1 MVWYS
6 GKGEVCSSKI
16 GNWRHSVSRNKVK
29 AAEHN
34 EAQLIKAD
42 IKIPLC
48 VCGRVYF
55 LSRVKAKSMKFFVET
70 KAPGKRTLRHL
81 SFNLII
87 IEMEQMQVRYAGW
100 HHANRFWCSVLNSC
114 KTKMTK
120 CHFKLDLTLIKQSV
134 FSRLNIWKNKTRN
147 CKTAHLRPFA
157 IKHVN
162 EGRSHRWVV
171 DRWGQSLSLITWSCM
186 QQCDF
191 CSETIQSFLTDASNK
206 AYKKYLCKDASML
219 RWQFYCYGS

>member
-1 MVWYS
+1 MTWYS

-29 AAEHN
+29 AAEHH
-34 EAQLIKAD
+34 EAQLKKAD

-48 VCGRVYF
+48 VCGWVYF
-55 LSRVKAKSMKFFVET
+55 FSRVKT

-81 SFNLII
+81 RFNLNIM
-87 IEMEQMQVRYAGW
+87 EMEQMQVRYAGW
-100 HHANRFWCSVLNSC
+100 HHANQFWCSVLNSC

-134 FSRLNIWKNKTRN
+134 FSRLNNWKNKTRN

-157 IKHVN
+157 MKHVN

-171 DRWGQSLSLITWSCM
+171 DRWGQSLSLITWSCE
-186 QQCDF
+186 QQRDF
-191 CSETIQSFLTDASNK
+191 CSETIQSFLT
-206 AYKKYLCKDASML
+206 ML
-219 RWQFYCYGS
+219 QIKHIKNIYVKMHQCWVDRFIVMGHKR